1 MDDRQG
7 SLAKLNADMKTD
19 APASPTPFKL
29 GVNDSNVL
37 FSCTEEGEQMLGLIG
52 CYEDDTQRLRIKIEV
67 VDGNRFEVSYDKG
80 GNVMSDKP
88 DRTAYTK
95 NAAVRLTRVKNVTLI
110 PRTFRLMEVKH
121 FFVDGKLVL
130 CPNAADMRPPIKH
143 RAPPVVIGDAAPAAE
158 TPAPATLGPMFT
170 AEEWRE
176 AMERASEG
184 LQRTAAKVAP
194 ADNQSVEILVNTGT
208 RDLMFNVP
216 FNEALDTLS
225 DWRARG
231 LECT

>member
-7 SLAKLNADMKTD
+7 NLSKLSEEMKAET
-19 APASPTPFKL
+19 PVSPPPFKL
-29 GVNDSNVL
+29 GVNDKNIL
-37 FSCTEEGEQMLGLIG
+37 FSCTEEGEVMLGLIG
-52 CYEDDTQRLRIKIEV
+52 CYEDDTNRFRVKIEV
-67 VDGNRFEVSYDKG
+67 IDGNRFEIGYHRH

-95 NAAVRLTRVKNVTLI
+95 NAAVGLHKVKNVDLV

-121 FFVDGKLVL
+121 FFVDHKLIL
-130 CPNAADMRPPIKH
+130 CPNAAEMRPPIRH
-143 RAPPVVIGDAAPAAE
+143 NRSPVVIGETQSAAPAPVTPTEYTREEADE
-158 TPAPATLGPMFT
+158 TFEPTPEP
-170 AEEWRE
+170 
-176 AMERASEG
+176 
-184 LQRTAAKVAP
+184 
-194 ADNQSVEILVNTGT
+194 SVGILVSTGK